1 MTRTFA
7 MLEVSSSTFA
17 EVSGKLRDADY
28 DHAFHVVDG
37 RDVVD
42 MHGIALTEPAADAA
56 EQSAAAAKTS
66 VICTLFLK
74 LSWEQRQQIKDML
87 SDMEKTVIA
96 EALEGEPNW

>member
-7 MLEVSSSTFA
+7 LLEVSAPAFT
-17 EVSGKLRDADY
+17 EVSGKLRDAGY
-28 DHAFHVVDG
+28 DHAFHVVDE

-42 MHGIALTEPAADAA
+42 MHGIALAESPADAA
-56 EQSAAAAKTS
+56 EQSIASAKTL

-74 LSWEQRQQIKDML
+74 LSWEQRQQVKDMF
-87 SDMEKTVIA
+87 SDVEKTVIA